1 MAVAQTPFS
10 AICSEVSKGSH
21 PAWLVASRQAAR
33 NRVEANGLP
42 TTRIE
47 SWRTTPLPD
56 LGTESFVSGLASSG
70 KAEALIRPFASEGVL
85 FVFVDG
91 LHSPSLSSPRESW
104 PKGLRLSSVAEL
116 LDGNPEALRP
126 WFEGAPS
133 EVGAMHDLNTA
144 AFRDGAFI
152 EVDDGARI
160 SVEVRL
166 LLVSSRT
173 PTRVAQ
179 HVRNRVRL
187 GEGAA
192 LRLTI
197 AALGASD
204 ASGFT
209 NNHTTVSLGPLSR
222 LDLVRLHE
230 SPAGVHYF
238 DALKASVEAGSILN
252 DTVLQTGPS
261 WTRSELDIALIGDG
275 ASADL
280 GGVFVAQGRQM
291 SDIHTILTHSA
302 PRVVSRQNYRG
313 LAADDARGTFHG
325 QIKVEAGARGAD
337 ATQSNKNML
346 LSKRA
351 QIHSTPALEIL
362 TDDVKCKH
370 GSATGQIDPAQLF
383 YLRSRGIGPDD
394 ATRMLTRAFAATIL
408 SRLDRDATR
417 HLIESQIAPSLEKL
431 GVAA

>member
-1 MAVAQTPFS
+1 MALAQTPFS
-10 AICSEVSKGSH
+10 AICSEASKGSG
-21 PAWLVASRQAAR
+21 PDWLVAAR
-33 NRVEANGLP
+33 RDARDRVEATGLP

-56 LGTESFVSGLASSG
+56 FGTESFVSGSPSTDGAD
-70 KAEALIRPFASEGVL
+70 ALIRPFRSDGVL

-91 LHSPSLSSPRESW
+91 LHSPSLSSPKESL
-104 PKGLRLSSVAEL
+104 PNGLRLSSVAAL
-116 LDGNPEALRP
+116 LAEKPEDLRS
-126 WFEGAPS
+126 WFEGDAS
-133 EVGAMHDLNTA
+133 GGAMHDLNTA

-152 EVDDGARI
+152 EVEDGARI
-160 SVEVRL
+160 TGEVRL

-173 PTRVAQ
+173 RSAVAQ

-187 GEGAA
+187 GEGAT
-192 LRLTI
+192 LRLTVGAI
-197 AALGASD
+197 GASD
-204 ASGFT
+204 ALGFA
-209 NNHTTVSLGPLSR
+209 NNHATVSLGPHSR
-222 LDLVRLHE
+222 LDLVRLHD
-230 SPAGVHYF
+230 SPAGVPCF
-238 DALKASVEAGSILN
+238 DALKATLEADSVLN

-261 WTRSELDIALIGDG
+261 WTRSELDIALVGEG

-370 GSATGQIDPAQLF
+370 GSATGQIDAAQLF
-383 YLRSRGIGPDD
+383 YLRSRGIEADD
-394 ATRMLTRAFAATIL
+394 ATRMLTRAFAASIL
-408 SRLDRDATR
+408 SRLDGEATR
-417 HLIESQIAPSLEKL
+417 LMIEAQIAPSLEKL

>member
-1 MAVAQTPFS
+1 MALAQTPFS
-10 AICSEVSKGSH
+10 EICSEASKGSG
-21 PAWLVASRQAAR
+21 PGWLMAAR
-33 NRVEANGLP
+33 RDARDRVEATGLP

-56 LGTESFVSGLASSG
+56 FGSNAFVSGSPSTDG
-70 KAEALIRPFASEGVL
+70 AETLIRPFESDGVL
-85 FVFVDG
+85 VVFVDG
-91 LHSPSLSSPRESW
+91 LHSPTLSSPKESL
-104 PKGLRLSSVAEL
+104 PRGLRLSSVAAL
-116 LDGNPEALRP
+116 LDEKPEDLRS
-126 WFEGAPS
+126 WFEGDAS
-133 EVGAMHDLNTA
+133 EGGAMHDLNTA

-152 EVDDGARI
+152 EVEDGARI
-160 SVEVRL
+160 SGEVRL

-173 PTRVAQ
+173 RTAVAQ

-187 GEGAA
+187 GEGAT
-192 LRLTI
+192 LRLTVGAI
-197 AALGASD
+197 GASD
-204 ASGFT
+204 ALGFA
-209 NNHTTVSLGPLSR
+209 NNHTTVSLGPRSR
-222 LDLVRLHE
+222 LDLVRLHD
-230 SPAGVHYF
+230 SPAGVPCF
-238 DALKASVEAGSILN
+238 DALKATLEADSVLN

-261 WTRSELDIALIGDG
+261 WTRSELDIALVGEG

-383 YLRSRGIGPDD
+383 YLRSRGIEADD
-394 ATRMLTRAFAATIL
+394 ATRMLTRAFAASIL
-408 SRLDRDATR
+408 SRLDLEATR
-417 HLIESQIAPSLEKL
+417 HLIEAQIAPSLEKL